1 MAYVGRFAPSPTGPL
16 HLGSLLAALS
26 SALDAAYHDGTWLL
40 RIEDL
45 DPQRCQPQFERQ
57 LLAQLAAHGLIASEH
72 DCETSADATI
82 PPKATRLRQ
91 STRSEIYRQALD
103 ELKSRGLIFPCDC
116 SRKILAQ
123 QTEAC
128 CERDCRRRQ
137 PDLMQSALRA
147 DFTALESYQILDRSL
162 GPIIF
167 DPKRHR
173 DVVVWRRDG
182 IAAYHL
188 AVVVDDAAQG
198 VTDVV
203 RGSDLASSVPWQ
215 TALQRLLGLPTP
227 RYLHLPV
234 LTDADGTKLSK
245 RDHAAPLAD
254 DQAITAI
261 RQALAWLRQPQAP
274 NSLALWETIRWAAEH
289 WQPQRFAGVVS
300 VAYQ

>member
-16 HLGSLLAALS
+16 HLGSLLAALA

-45 DPQRCQPQFERQ
+45 DPHRCQPQYERQ
-57 LLAQLAAHGLIASEH
+57 ILAQLAAHGLIAS
-72 DCETSADATI
+72 T
-82 PPKATRLRQ
+82 PTRLRQ
-91 STRSEIYRQALD
+91 STRSEIYRHALN

-116 SRKILAQ
+116 TRKILAQ

-128 CERDCRRRQ
+128 CERDCRSRQ
-137 PDLMQSALRA
+137 PDLIQSALRV
-147 DFTALESYQILDRSL
+147 DLTALPRAQILDRSL

-167 DPKRHR
+167 DPERHR

-182 IAAYHL
+182 VAAYHL

-203 RGSDLASSVPWQ
+203 RGADLASSVPWQ
-215 TALQRLLGLPTP
+215 TAIQRLLGLPEP

-254 DQAITAI
+254 GQAITAI
-261 RQALAWLRQPQAP
+261 RQALGWLRQPQAP
-274 NSLALWETIRWAAEH
+274 NSLTVGGTIRWAAEH
-289 WQPQRFAGVVS
+289 WQPQRFAGLES
-300 VAYQ
+300 VAYE